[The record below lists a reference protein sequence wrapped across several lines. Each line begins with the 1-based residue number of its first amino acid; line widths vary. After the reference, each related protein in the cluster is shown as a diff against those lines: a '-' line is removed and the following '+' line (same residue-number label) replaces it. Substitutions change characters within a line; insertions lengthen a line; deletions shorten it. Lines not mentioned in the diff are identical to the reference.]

1 MIFVAVFCCNFIKK
15 SKRVCVSIFIAFAR
29 GGICII
35 ESICVIARVN
45 IFNQSGKCVRVLV

>member
-29 GGICII
+29 GGKCII
-35 ESICVIARVN
+35 KVFGFVE
-45 IFNQSGKCVRVLV
+45 F